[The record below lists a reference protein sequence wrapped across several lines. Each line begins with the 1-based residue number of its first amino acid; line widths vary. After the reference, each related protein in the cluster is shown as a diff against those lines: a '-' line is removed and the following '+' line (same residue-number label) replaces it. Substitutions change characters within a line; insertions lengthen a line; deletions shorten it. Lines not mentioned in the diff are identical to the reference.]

1 MTLALRPLF
10 KSFILIF
17 WYPICD
23 SLSILNHYPRED
35 PRRSKRRSYLSCLRR
50 VFKASLVP
58 LQLPWKWRRNFR
70 EIGLKK
76 REQRRFR
83 VASSFRRQIFDF
95 RVSARWKP
103 PSGVRFCTAGP
114 TPERRLKAP
123 LRHQPGVFDG
133 HSLVQTWNFQANLE
147 DFNRITYLTSIAK
160 SQLRP

>member
-58 LQLPWKWRRNFR
+58 LQLPWKRRRNFR

-83 VASSFRRQIFDF
+83 VASSFRRQIFEFRLGENPLVVSDF
-95 RVSARWKP
+95 AQLGRP
-103 PSGVRFCTAGP
+103 PNAAWR
-114 TPERRLKAP
+114 P
-123 LRHQPGVFDG
+123 LFVI
-133 HSLVQTWNFQANLE
+133 
-147 DFNRITYLTSIAK
+147 NREYLTGTLSFKLEIFKLTSKISTA
-160 SQLRP
+160 